1 MKKSH
6 LPTQGRGVIRDINR
20 DCPQKGVEAAGI
32 GKSILK
38 AGISLLPIPGAGFIS
53 NLI

>member
-6 LPTQGRGVIRDINR
+6 LPTQGEGVIRDTNR
-20 DCPQKGVEAAGI
+20 SCPAKGVEASGI
-32 GKSILK
+32 GKTILK